1 MRDKDYPNKFY
12 EELLMPEEQRI
23 GNVGVSDYERLHQ
36 QKYLAETV
44 LMERTYLNAWQEFS
58 T

>member
-1 MRDKDYPNKFY
+1 
-12 EELLMPEEQRI
+12 MPEEQRI